1 MMAPKLIDPNQM
13 SDIELKATVYDMS
26 TQVENLKRN
35 MDMLNQII
43 AQRAQAAA
51 KKSEPEAVA
60 VAVAAPNE

>member
-1 MMAPKLIDPNQM
+1 MAPKLIDPNQM